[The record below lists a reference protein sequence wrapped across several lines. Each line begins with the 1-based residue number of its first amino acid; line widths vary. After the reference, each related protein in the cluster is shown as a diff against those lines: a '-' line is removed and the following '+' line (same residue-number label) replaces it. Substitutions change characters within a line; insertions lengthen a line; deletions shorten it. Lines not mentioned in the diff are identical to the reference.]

1 MSTSGAVRSF
11 FLKHGLLRTTL
22 PGLDLFQVTTS
33 VWCHR
38 MMILRPSCTSMVSR
52 SKIIKVEASNKE
64 TQEKVLV
71 GEAKVEQTVSAYI
84 FTG

>member
-1 MSTSGAVRSF
+1 
-11 FLKHGLLRTTL
+11 
-22 PGLDLFQVTTS
+22 
-33 VWCHR
+33 
-38 MMILRPSCTSMVSR
+38 MVSR